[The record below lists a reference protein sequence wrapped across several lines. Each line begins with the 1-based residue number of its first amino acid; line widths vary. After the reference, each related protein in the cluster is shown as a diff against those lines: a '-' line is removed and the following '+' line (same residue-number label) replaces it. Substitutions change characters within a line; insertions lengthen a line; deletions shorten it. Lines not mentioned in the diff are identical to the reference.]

1 MQTGSGPAPVHLFMA
16 AQRFKSRQALLALA
30 LVAFFT
36 TAASAQAAR
45 SVYFAD
51 MTANSIAQFAVGPG
65 GSLTALAPGRVG
77 ADGPRR
83 LAMTPTGADL
93 YATADD
99 SVLQFDV
106 GAGGQLTAKAP
117 ALVAAIG
124 DPHSIAVHPAGHS
137 AYVTDPLYGKV
148 RQYTIG
154 PGGVLVPKDPP
165 SVFGLP
171 AARGVAVS
179 PGGAVLYVLVSGGIA
194 VLDIDA
200 TGALTRRPGRVAVP
214 STSLEDL
221 ALTPDGRY
229 LYATSQDRRVFQFG
243 VGADGTPTPMSVPS
257 LLTPLG
263 AKPIGIAVAPDASV
277 VYVAAQGVSPTGAR
291 RVLTFAVGAGGALSA
306 GADAVIAGAGFK
318 LWYLSTSPDGKHLFV
333 GGDDGH
339 LFDLGPG
346 PLLAPADPAK
356 VDLSGAHG
364 VVVSPNQA
372 PVASF
377 APGPA
382 AAGAPVRFDA
392 SAASDPDGTIVRYDW
407 DFGDGTVLPDGGP
420 TPEHIYASPGTYV
433 VTLVVT
439 DNEGAS
445 TATVFTGGTVLGNG
459 TPGAQ
464 ATQVVLVEEAPVVVP
479 AQAPVPD
486 LGETLVAT
494 PVRGIVFVR
503 PRGAKRFVELAN
515 VQELPLGSVLDTRR
529 GRVRVATERRRRG
542 LVQDGVFYGG
552 RFAVRQRKRDRFVTE
567 LVLRGVLDPCAEPG
581 KRASAARAKRR
592 LWGNANG
599 KFRTR
604 GRYSSGAVRG
614 TRWLTQDSCAGTLT
628 SVRQGVVAVRDFR
641 LGRTV
646 VVQAGESYIARPR

>member
-1 MQTGSGPAPVHLFMA
+1 MA
-16 AQRFKSRQALLALA
+16 A
-30 LVAFFT
+30 T
-36 TAASAQAAR
+36 
-45 SVYFAD
+45 
-51 MTANSIAQFAVGPG
+51 
-65 GSLTALAPGRVG
+65 
-77 ADGPRR
+77 
-83 LAMTPTGADL
+83 
-93 YATADD
+93 
-99 SVLQFDV
+99 
-106 GAGGQLTAKAP
+106 
-117 ALVAAIG
+117 G

-154 PGGVLVPKDPP
+154 PGGGLVPKDPP
-165 SVFGLP
+165 SVFELP

-179 PGGAVLYVLVSGGIA
+179 PGGAVLYVLVSRGIA

-200 TGALTRRPGRVAVP
+200 TGALTRRPGLVAVP

-221 ALTPDGRY
+221 ALTPDGRH
-229 LYATSQDRRVFQFG
+229 LYATSQDRRVFQFD
-243 VGADGTPTPMSVPS
+243 VGADGAPTPMAVPS

-277 VYVAAQGVSPTGAR
+277 VYVAAQGVSTAGSR
-291 RVLTFAVGAGGALSA
+291 RVLTFAVGPGGALSA
-306 GADAVIAGAGFK
+306 GADALIAGAGFT

-346 PLLAPADPAK
+346 PLLAPAAPAK

-382 AAGAPVRFDA
+382 AAGSPVRFDA

-407 DFGDGTVLPDGGP
+407 DFGDGTALPDGGP
-420 TPEHIYASPGTYV
+420 TPEHVYTSPGTYI

-464 ATQVVLVEEAPVVVP
+464 ATQVVEVEAPVVLPSQSP
-479 AQAPVPD
+479 APD

-494 PVRGIVFVR
+494 PVTGVVLVR
-503 PRGAKRFVELAN
+503 PKGARRFVELVD
-515 VQELPLGSVLDTRR
+515 VQELRLGSVLDTRR
-529 GRVRVATERRRRG
+529 GKVRVATERRRRG

-581 KRASAARAKRR
+581 RRASAARAKRR

-628 SVRQGVVAVRDFR
+628 RVREGVVAVRDFR
-641 LGRTV
+641 LGKTV
-646 VVQAGESYIARPR
+646 RVEAGESYLARPR